1 MRNKTKNTSTK
12 EVDKIKDLHTL
23 TLKREKLK
31 QQLELVDYGIADL
44 QPIQLDNTEIL
55 KLRKKSAY
63 TQAGL
68 VISLLIIA
76 LLLSYRK
83 PKTRNPIGFV
93 K

>member
-1 MRNKTKNTSTK
+1 MRNKTKNTSSK

-31 QQLELVDYGIADL
+31 QQLELVNYGIADL
-44 QPIQLDNTEIL
+44 KPIEPDNTEIL
-55 KLRKKSAY
+55 KLRKKAAY
-63 TQAGL
+63 TQAAL
-68 VISLLIIA
+68 VISMLFIA
-76 LLLSYRK
+76 LLLTRK